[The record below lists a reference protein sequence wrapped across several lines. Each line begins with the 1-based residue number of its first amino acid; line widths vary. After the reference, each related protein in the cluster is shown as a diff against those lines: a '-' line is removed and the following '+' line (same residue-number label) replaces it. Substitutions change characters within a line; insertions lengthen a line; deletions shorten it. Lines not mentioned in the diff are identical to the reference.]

1 MTDLGGE
8 PACWA
13 HLMDELDTRADA
25 DVTANVNRVT
35 QVDVTQLGGEVGG
48 AIWSL
53 PHDGDLDA
61 NVIRLDG
68 GQEIGQHV
76 NNEVDVFVVVWQGT
90 GEVTIDGRVLRLRP
104 GVATLIPRGA
114 SRTIRADHQGM
125 SYFTVHRRR
134 GPLTVGRR

>member
-1 MTDLGGE
+1 MTDHGGE

-13 HLMDELDTRADA
+13 HLIDDLDTEPETNRA
-25 DVTANVNRVT
+25 T
-35 QVDVTQLGGEVGG
+35 QVDVTQLDGEGGG

-68 GQEIGQHV
+68 DQEIGEHV
-76 NNEVDVFVVVWQGT
+76 NNEVDVFVLVWQGT
-90 GEVTIDGRVLRLRP
+90 GEITIDDHTLPLRP
-104 GVATLIPRGA
+104 GVATLVPKGS
-114 SRTIRADHQGM
+114 SRTICAGRDGM
-125 SYFTVHRRR
+125 NYLTIHRRR